1 MRYWIFLTLVT
12 AVVIGCD
19 SETPVNDSVF
29 QTSQLDSVP
38 EIQEM
43 DNQIPGAAPSLFRE
57 KDFDCNTLA
66 DAVNHYV
73 ALGEAA
79 AVRELN
85 SFAQPT
91 PDFANGIDINERIGW
106 VCRILF
112 EAKNAPIRQPGFGG
126 LGLPYRSMPLVKWPL
141 YPVAKSGDTYCVL
154 AEGYSLAGEAEPVS
168 SYISHCAKVGS
179 FRTERVQMR
188 SEAQATADLNA
199 LRLSQRWL
207 EIEWEGKGPGYSFF
221 IDEKS
226 VWNSIIRQAKM
237 ADTER

>member
-19 SETPVNDSVF
+19 SETLVNDSVI
-29 QTSQLDSVP
+29 QTSQLESVP

-43 DNQIPGAAPSLFRE
+43 DNLIPDAAPSLFRE

-73 ALGEAA
+73 ALGEAV

-179 FRTERVQMR
+179 FRTDSVQMR
-188 SEAQATADLNA
+188 SEAEANADLNA

-207 EIEWEGKGPGYSFF
+207 DIEWEGKGPGYSFF

-226 VWNSIIRQAKM
+226 VWNSIIRQAKIVE
-237 ADTER
+237 TER